1 MKSYCK
7 GCFFPLPPLSD
18 LPNLVGNESLP
29 LVTAAGWIER
39 LQGPLAAS
47 VGCGWLYRLSPE
59 LIEKAIQIDG
69 FRTLLIVQVA
79 VECSKLG
86 L

>member
-1 MKSYCK
+1 
-7 GCFFPLPPLSD
+7 
-18 LPNLVGNESLP
+18 
-29 LVTAAGWIER
+29 VTAAGWIER

-47 VGCGWLYRLSPE
+47 VGCGWLYCLSPE

-79 VECSKLG
+79 IERSKLG